1 MVVTRRKAQAE
12 PEVEPAAAR
21 QPKRVRFSP
30 EVISQSQHEQDIQS
44 LRAAFSPPTPSVVP
58 VTRIAAEQPT
68 LNRIQTPHV
77 DSPGRA
83 ASVPDTLRFDAMQPA
98 ASVPDSALSGAVQ
111 RTYSCIDP
119 SQQLM
124 YTGSD
129 GPPILSR
136 LDTPPQD
143 NNPVTV
149 RIKLSQLS
157 EIDCQK
163 GTFCADVLIEAC
175 WMDHAARTT
184 GRTGCDEWPHW
195 KPLIVFDN
203 FIRQASDNY
212 ELVCEFEGSL
222 SGKVTHWQ
230 SLCGGVFRVQS
241 HERQLEAFPF
251 DTQVLAAA
259 SAQS

>member
-1 MVVTRRKAQAE
+1 MVVTRRKAQE

-44 LRAAFSPPTPSVVP
+44 LCAAFSPSTPSVVP

-83 ASVPDTLRFDAMQPA
+83 ASVPD
-98 ASVPDSALSGAVQ
+98 SALSGAVQ

-129 GPPILSR
+129 VPPMLSR
-136 LDTPPQD
+136 LDTPPQN

-163 GTFCADVLIEAC
+163 GTFCADVTIEAC

-212 ELVCEFEGSL
+212 ELLCEFEGSL